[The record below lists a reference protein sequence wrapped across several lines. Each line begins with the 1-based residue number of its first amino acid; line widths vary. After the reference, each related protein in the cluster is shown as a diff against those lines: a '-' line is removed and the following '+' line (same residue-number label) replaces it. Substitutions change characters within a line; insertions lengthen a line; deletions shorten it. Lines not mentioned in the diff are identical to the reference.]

1 MIPVDIHTHKDAPQP
16 DAVISLSLPEQ
27 LGLLPWTQ
35 DEATGFVQL
44 YSVGIHPW
52 DAAKFNAEVAS
63 TLEKAAGLPYV
74 VAIGECGI
82 DLVHKEVPLFRQME
96 VFKFQIEMSER
107 VKKPLIIHDVKAH
120 DIIIGLRRD
129 MKPSQPWIIHGFRG
143 KPSVAQML
151 LKAGCLLSFGE
162 KFNPDTVRLIEP
174 DKILTETDCSPL
186 SIHDIR
192 KLIDQARQ

>member
-1 MIPVDIHTHKDAPQP
+1 MMPIDIHTHKEAPQP
-16 DAVISLSLPEQ
+16 DAVISLSLPD
-27 LGLLPWTQ
+27 LPALFPWSQ
-35 DEATGFVQL
+35 DESIGQVQL

-52 DAAKFNAEVAS
+52 DAGKFNAEVAS
-63 TLEKAAGLPYV
+63 TLEKAVKLPYV

-82 DLVHKEVPLFRQME
+82 DLLHKEVPLFKQME
-96 VFKFQIEMSER
+96 VFKFQIELSER

-120 DIIIGLRRD
+120 EIIIGLRKD

-186 SIHDIR
+186 SIQDIR
-192 KLIDQARQ
+192 NLIDKARE